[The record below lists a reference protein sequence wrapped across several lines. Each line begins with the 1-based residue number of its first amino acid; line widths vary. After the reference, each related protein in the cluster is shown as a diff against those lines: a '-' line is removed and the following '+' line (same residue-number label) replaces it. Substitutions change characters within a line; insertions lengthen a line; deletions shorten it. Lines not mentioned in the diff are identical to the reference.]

1 MKPLVAALAVA
12 LCLSAPALAAGHG
25 KRLPDSVIQK
35 PPIQIHSYEDAE
47 ARIDQLALVAR
58 YWLQRIVPTSAVGT
72 GDGPANDHAVDAM
85 SDLLHVADEATKA
98 LGLTQAQHDAL
109 EARAN
114 AAYDGI

>member
-1 MKPLVAALAVA
+1 MKPLFAALALA
-12 LCLSAPALAAGHG
+12 MLLSGPALAAGHAR
-25 KRLPDSVIQK
+25 RLPDSVIQQ
-35 PPIQIHSYEDAE
+35 PPIQIHSYADAE

-72 GDGPANDHAVDAM
+72 SDGPANDHAVDAM

-98 LGLTQAQHDAL
+98 LGLTKEQHDAL